1 MAKRSRAFSVH
12 LRHLLLRG
20 RLLLELSRYRKV
32 FPIVGRFLRAT
43 GGFTKQAFRVRGKA
57 GLACGLGRVRFWK
70 PTGLPF
76 IAEPIRFAN
85 PDVLGYAQHP
95 NCCAAEVM
103 TKRSERGAAA
113 LYPEGAFGLILE
125 GEVFRW
131 KSSLILRFVSPVV
144 RRFLRATGGFTK

>member
-85 PDVLGYAQHP
+85 PDGLGYAQHP
-95 NCCAAEVM
+95 NCCAAEVT
-103 TKRSERGAAA
+103 TKRSGRGRAA
-113 LYPEGAFGLILE
+113 LYPPHTAAYDRVLKYEKERFYYPNSQAF
-125 GEVFRW
+125 
-131 KSSLILRFVSPVV
+131 SP
-144 RRFLRATGGFTK
+144 RDK